1 MKTNKKFIFS
11 LLMLV
16 ITLFKLFSAEI
27 NEVIYQTGQKNGQ
40 YTFEEN
46 NLKYVV
52 HYSNDTLHGNY
63 KIYKAGD
70 LEKKGRVYKGY
81 KDGKQYMYTSSGKIV
96 ITYYNMGKINKIY
109 IKNDVGKV
117 YCKSFYDKEGRLD
130 KEILYYL
137 KNGKTKIDTSTKI
150 TGGTVF
156 KKCFLDSYKDLRTS
170 CYE

>member
-1 MKTNKKFIFS
+1 
-11 LLMLV
+11 MLV